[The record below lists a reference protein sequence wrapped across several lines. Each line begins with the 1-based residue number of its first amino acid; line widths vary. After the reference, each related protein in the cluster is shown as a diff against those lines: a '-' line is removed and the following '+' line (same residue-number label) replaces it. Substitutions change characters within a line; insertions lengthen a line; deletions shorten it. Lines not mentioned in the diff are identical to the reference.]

1 MHIVCNS
8 GIAIRNDFDKLSCT
22 IEDRSTQIH
31 DEFEELKRRIS
42 YDEDRIQ
49 ELFDLLGPV
58 LDAYTVK
65 PKQKWLWEIFEPND
79 IEIDFPYN
87 L

>member
-49 ELFDLLGPV
+49 ELFDLL
-58 LDAYTVK
+58 
-65 PKQKWLWEIFEPND
+65 END
-79 IEIDFPYN
+79 DNFDCRQVF
-87 L
+87 LRK